1 MAVLASEYAE
11 REIAE
16 FLLRL
21 NISNECNLIY
31 TDAVSNLPVFLE
43 KIIKI
48 SGKSVGVIIPK
59 TKEKEISS
67 LIRYIDNKYK
77 VLTYI
82 FISEKLPENTLLVCK
97 STSQSVKN

>member
-11 REIAE
+11 HEITE

-48 SGKSVGVIIPK
+48 SGKSLGVIIPK

-97 STSQSVKN
+97 STS

>member
-11 REIAE
+11 REITE

-31 TDAVSNLPVFLE
+31 TNAVSNLPVFLE

-48 SGKSVGVIIPK
+48 SGKSVGIIIPK

-97 STSQSVKN
+97 SATQSVKN

>member
-1 MAVLASEYAE
+1 MTVLASEYAGH
-11 REIAE
+11 EITE
-16 FLLRL
+16 LLLRL

-48 SGKSVGVIIPK
+48 SGKCVGIIIPK

-67 LIRYIDNKYK
+67 LIRYINDKYK

-97 STSQSVKN
+97 STS

>member
-1 MAVLASEYAE
+1 MVVQASEYAG

-16 FLLRL
+16 LLLRL
-21 NISNECNLIY
+21 NISNECTLIY

-48 SGKSVGVIIPK
+48 SGKSAGVIVPK

-67 LIRYIDNKYK
+67 IIRYIDEKYK

-82 FISEKLPENTLLVCK
+82 FVSEKLPENALLVCK
-97 STSQSVKN
+97 SAS

>member
-1 MAVLASEYAE
+1 MTVLASEYAE

-16 FLLRL
+16 LLLRL

-43 KIIKI
+43 QIIKI
-48 SGKSVGVIIPK
+48 SGKSIGVIIPK

-67 LIRYIDNKYK
+67 LIRYIYDKYK

-82 FISEKLPENTLLVCK
+82 FVSEKLPENTLLVCK
-97 STSQSVKN
+97 STS

>member
-1 MAVLASEYAE
+1 MAVLASEYAG

-43 KIIKI
+43 K
-48 SGKSVGVIIPK
+48 
-59 TKEKEISS
+59 
-67 LIRYIDNKYK
+67 NYK
-77 VLTYI
+77 
-82 FISEKLPENTLLVCK
+82 N
-97 STSQSVKN
+97 